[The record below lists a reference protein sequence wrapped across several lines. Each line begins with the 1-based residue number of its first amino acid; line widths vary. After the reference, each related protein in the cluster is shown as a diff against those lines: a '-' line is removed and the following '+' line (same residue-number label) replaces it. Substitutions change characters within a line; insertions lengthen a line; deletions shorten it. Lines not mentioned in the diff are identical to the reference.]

1 MTSDNVITEVQ
12 RRISAHYRE
21 THFQAT
27 VESYTAGPPATCTVR
42 RNGQADADGAEY
54 RVLVHVGA
62 LTPGQVVFLCDA
74 TGNGTP
80 VVVGRLA

>member
-1 MTSDNVITEVQ
+1 MTANIIAEVMQ
-12 RRISAHYRE
+12 RIRDHYRD

-27 VESYTAGPPATCTVR
+27 VVTYTAGPPATATVQ
-42 RNGQADADGAEY
+42 RNGQPSADPSQY
-54 RVLVHVGA
+54 RVLVHVGT
-62 LTPGQVVFLCDA
+62 LTPGQVVFLCDS

>member
-1 MTSDNVITEVQ
+1 MTMNVIGEVLE
-12 RRISAHYRE
+12 RIRAHYRQ

-27 VESYTAGPPATCTVR
+27 VVTYTAGPPATATVQ
-42 RNGQADADGAEY
+42 RNGQSIADGSEY
-54 RVLVHVGA
+54 RVLVHVGT
-62 LTPGQVVFLCDA
+62 LTPGQVVFLCDS